1 MYEFVFKT
9 IIMFTLCL
17 IMAFHSGSAGALQA
31 GDLKHKGWLISME
44 MYKDKAVLE
53 KARNLFLQAQ
63 KLNPDD
69 ASLDYY
75 IGYTYFKEGEF
86 ALIHEQ
92 DKEKARTFYEKALEW
107 AEKGIKK
114 DPESIECRFG
124 RAACLARILDTKY
137 AGKSTLRN
145 LFSLGGIAP
154 KLRRIEG
161 DIEFVLSHSKET
173 PPDIRES
180 YDYAYLATV
189 IKASLDWFYPGI
201 LGGSKEKALDKLQA
215 AHSRHPGDPLP
226 YYTMARLY
234 FEIEK
239 DYPKAN
245 EYCQKVINWKK
256 PYYFFDYYAFYRP
269 HCEEILKAVQQ
280 ATAQAKR

>member
-1 MYEFVFKT
+1 MIRKGFVCS
-9 IIMFTLCL
+9 LVALVCL
-17 IMAFHSGSAGALQA
+17 LAGFRAVSGAASAEE
-31 GDLKHKGWLISME
+31 LKRKGWILSMK
-44 MYKDKAVLE
+44 MHKDPSVLK
-53 KARNLFLQAQ
+53 KARGLFIEAQ
-63 KLNPDD
+63 KLNPND

-75 IGYTYFKEGEF
+75 IGYTYFKQGEF

-124 RAACLARILDTKY
+124 RAACLARILDTEY
-137 AGKSTLRN
+137 AGKSMIRN
-145 LFSLGGIAP
+145 LFSLGGMMP
-154 KLRRIEG
+154 KLRRVEG
-161 DIEFVLSHSKET
+161 DIEFVLSHTKDT
-173 PPDIRES
+173 PPELRES

-239 DYPKAN
+239 DYPKAK
-245 EYCQKVINWKK
+245 ECCQKVINWEK

-269 HCEEILKAVQQ
+269 HCEKILKAIQQ
-280 ATAQAKR
+280 KTADLR